1 MKKNI
6 ALVTGGFSGEA
17 VISYKSATTIDN
29 NLDREKFNVY
39 KIDINSKGWFYESP
53 DGGKAEIDKNDF
65 SLPLD
70 GQRIRFDAVFIG
82 MHGTPGEDGKL
93 QGYFDT
99 LKIPYTSCDA
109 ATSALTFNKRFTV
122 AVAAFSG
129 ISVANSVILIKNAF
143 QSPDEVA
150 GKLKFPVFVKPNNGG
165 SSIGMK
171 NTGSLLIVLALCI
184 GLNAQKTV
192 NDPNAQVRSVSGYHG
207 VAVSGSIELFL
218 TQGNGES
225 VVVSADDTKLRDK
238 VITEVDDGI
247 LRIYLERSKNK
258 IQIDW
263 PNQKKIRA
271 YVSVKDIDY
280 LSSSGSG
287 KLHIDGKIK
296 ADKLKIDISGSGN
309 LEGAFAT
316 KEFSLGL
323 SGSADAD
330 LSGNSEKS
338 EFHISG
344 SGNIKSYEFS
354 TEYCNASIS
363 GSGNIKVT
371 VTKELS
377 AHISGSGSV
386 FIKGDGLIRDYS
398 ASGSG
403 KFKRVN

>member
-165 SSIGMK
+165 SSIGMSK
-171 NTGSLLIVLALCI
+171 VTKMSDEFGSAIERAFREDDQVLIEEFIEGREFTVGVFKTKGNIIVL
-184 GLNAQKTV
+184 
-192 NDPNAQVRSVSGYHG
+192 P
-207 VAVSGSIELFL
+207 
-218 TQGNGES
+218 
-225 VVVSADDTKLRDK
+225 
-238 VITEVDDGI
+238 ITEVISQKEFFDYEAKYGGASS
-247 LRIYLERSKNK
+247 EVTPAK
-258 IQIDW
+258 IDEVIADKIRDAA
-263 PNQKKIRA
+263 KKIYQAFNCRGVVRIDFI
-271 YVSVKDIDY
+271 YNEQVKQPY
-280 LSSSGSG
+280 M
-287 KLHIDGKIK
+287 
-296 ADKLKIDISGSGN
+296 
-309 LEGAFAT
+309 LEINSIPGQSEASIVPQQVRVMGWSL
-316 KEFSLGL
+316 KEFYTKLVEEAL
-323 SGSADAD
+323 S
-330 LSGNSEKS
+330 
-338 EFHISG
+338 I
-344 SGNIKSYEFS
+344 
-354 TEYCNASIS
+354 
-363 GSGNIKVT
+363 
-371 VTKELS
+371 
-377 AHISGSGSV
+377 
-386 FIKGDGLIRDYS
+386 
-398 ASGSG
+398 
-403 KFKRVN
+403 